1 MYYEQYI
8 PPPSTVH
15 LVTIL
20 LNLSQ
25 MLLKAERATT
35 AASSSPTHRP
45 KHFCGTLL
53 ASQHCSGINKCFF
66 RIRKSFPA
74 FHIKKNSNN
83 ISITV
88 LHRHTRAYPIDTCFC
103 LRCDTFTRGSPKQ
116 FFLFFESVVFSHSVS
131 TTDRTLS

>member
-1 MYYEQYI
+1 MNYEQYI

-45 KHFCGTLL
+45 KHFWGTLL
-53 ASQHCSGINKCFF
+53 ASQHCSGINKCFLELGNHF
-66 RIRKSFPA
+66 QHS
-74 FHIKKNSNN
+74 IKKIQIIFQS
-83 ISITV
+83 
-88 LHRHTRAYPIDTCFC
+88 
-103 LRCDTFTRGSPKQ
+103 Q
-116 FFLFFESVVFSHSVS
+116 FYTGIPGHILLIHASV
-131 TTDRTLS
+131 

>member
-1 MYYEQYI
+1 MSTIYYILSSNMNYEQYI

-45 KHFCGTLL
+45 KHFWGTLL
-53 ASQHCSGINKCFF
+53 ASQHCSGINKLLFS
-66 RIRKSFPA
+66 IRA
-74 FHIKKNSNN
+74 
-83 ISITV
+83 T
-88 LHRHTRAYPIDTCFC
+88 L
-103 LRCDTFTRGSPKQ
+103 
-116 FFLFFESVVFSHSVS
+116 FLFIFYNEI
-131 TTDRTLS
+131 